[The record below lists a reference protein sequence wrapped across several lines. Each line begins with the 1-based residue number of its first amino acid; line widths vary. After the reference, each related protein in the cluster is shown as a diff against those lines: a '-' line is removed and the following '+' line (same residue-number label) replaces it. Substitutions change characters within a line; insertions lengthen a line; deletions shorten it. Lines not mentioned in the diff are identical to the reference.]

1 MPCRGISLG
10 LVVDRMAMSR
20 GFDVEMA
27 WENGFVLNWNRQ
39 PPIAGCHPAR
49 KAGEVCIYTV
59 FVVFPVLTYKY

>member
-1 MPCRGISLG
+1 
-10 LVVDRMAMSR
+10 MAMSR